1 MRFTVNGADLDA
13 TPAAGQCLR
22 TFLREHGHFEVKMG
36 CDAGDCGACSVL
48 VDGAAVHSCVFPAFR
63 AAGRTVTTVAGL
75 GTPDD
80 LHPMQRRFAEAAAF
94 QCGFCT
100 AGLVVTASTFGD
112 DELANLP
119 QHLKGNLCRCT
130 GYRAI
135 LDALEGKVNVEKPSG
150 SDAGRSIGAPAAL
163 RVVTGTEPYTTDH
176 APAGLLHLA
185 VLGSPLAHAR
195 ITSID
200 TTAAAT
206 IPGVHLI
213 LTHHDSSAVAFST
226 ARHEMRTDD
235 PDDTYVLDRTVRFIG
250 QRVAAVVADS
260 VAVAEKACRAIQ
272 IEYEELPAV
281 FDPEQARAAR
291 RGALARRQG
300 RPGPHRRP
308 GAQRG
313 RRITWRHRRC
323 RSRRCR
329 RGGLRR
335 SGGARTVADRP
346 SAAGPPRNPWLH
358 RVAGQP
364 RATGDPHQLPDTVF
378 GPRRTV
384 PRLRAGPR
392 PGARFHQ
399 AGRRRI
405 RRQTGDAHRG
415 PGDVG
420 RAETGR
426 PVRYEF
432 TRVDEFVRATC
443 RHPYRI
449 DVTVAADGD
458 GVLTALAVDA
468 LMDAGAYGNHTRG
481 VLFHGC
487 GESVSVYRCA
497 NKRIDAE
504 AVYTNNVPSG
514 AFRGYGVGQMVFAVE
529 SALDDL
535 AQRLGIDAFEFRRR
549 NVVVPGDPFVDAHA
563 GENDLTFGSYG
574 LDQCLDLAQ
583 DALRRGGRPAPDGA
597 GWRVGE
603 GMALAMIATLPP
615 GGHFAS
621 ADISVDDAGVYT
633 LCVGTSE
640 FGNGTTTVHA
650 QLTATAL
657 GTTSDRIV
665 IRQSD
670 TDVVEHDTGA
680 FGSAGTVIAGRAAL
694 GAAQQLRS
702 RIIAAAAEVA
712 GASPADCVLGPH
724 GVRCGQQLV
733 GFGQL
738 PTPLTG
744 QGSQDGTPRSVSFNA
759 HAVRVAVNTDTG
771 QVEILQSV
779 QAADAGVVLNP
790 EQCRGQ
796 VEGSVAQAIG
806 SALYEDLQIGPDGR
820 VLTQTLRDYHIP
832 QFVDVPLTEVYFADT
847 FDELG
852 PLGAKSMAESPYNPM
867 APALANA
874 IARACGARV
883 TRLPMTAARVW
894 RAINSAE

>member
-163 RVVTGTEPYTTDH
+163 GVVTGTEPYTTDD

-200 TTAAAT
+200 TTAAAA
-206 IPGVHLI
+206 IPGVQLI
-213 LTHHDSSAVAFST
+213 LTHHDSPPVAFST

-235 PDDTYVLDRTVRFIG
+235 PDDTYVLDRAVRFIG

-260 VAVAEKACRAIQ
+260 VAVAEKACRAIY
-272 IEYEELPAV
+272 IEYEELPSVFEPERARAPGAV
-281 FDPEQARAAR
+281 LLHADKGSQARIADPARNVVAELHGGTGDVEAGIAA
-291 RGALARRQG
+291 AEA
-300 RPGPHRRP
+300 
-308 GAQRG
+308 
-313 RRITWRHRRC
+313 
-323 RSRRCR
+323 
-329 RGGLRR
+329 
-335 SGGARTVADRP
+335 SGGAVVRGRWQTARVQPAHLEAHGCTGWRDSRGRLEIRTSSQTPFLVRDE
-346 SAAGPPRNPWLH
+346 LCH
-358 RVAGQP
+358 
-364 RATGDPHQLPDTVF
+364 VF
-378 GPRRTV
+378 GLDRDQVHVFTKRVGGGFGGKQEMLTEDLV
-384 PRLRAGPR
+384 TLAVLRL
-392 PGARFHQ
+392 
-399 AGRRRI
+399 
-405 RRQTGDAHRG
+405 
-415 PGDVG
+415 
-420 RAETGR
+420 GR

-458 GVLTALAVDA
+458 GVLTALVVDA
-468 LMDAGAYGNHTRG
+468 LMDAGAYGNHTMG

-487 GESVSVYRCA
+487 SESVSVYRCA

-549 NVVVPGDPFVDAHA
+549 NVVVPGDLFVDAHA
-563 GENDLTFGSYG
+563 GENDLKFGSYG

-621 ADISVDDAGVYT
+621 AEISVDDAGVYT

-694 GAAQQLRS
+694 AAAQQLRS

-724 GVRCGQQLV
+724 GVQCGQQLV
-733 GFGQL
+733 GFDQL

-744 QGSQDGTPRSVSFNA
+744 QGSQDGTPRSVSFNV
-759 HAVRVAVNTDTG
+759 HAFRVAVNTDTG
-771 QVEILQSV
+771 QVEILQSI
-779 QAADAGVVLNP
+779 QAADAGVVMNP

-852 PLGAKSMAESPYNPM
+852 PLGAKSMAESPYNPV